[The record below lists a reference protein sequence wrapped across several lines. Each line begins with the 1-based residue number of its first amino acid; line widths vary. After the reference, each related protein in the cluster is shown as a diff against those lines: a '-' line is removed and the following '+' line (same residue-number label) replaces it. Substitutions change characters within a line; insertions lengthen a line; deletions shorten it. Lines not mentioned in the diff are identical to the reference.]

1 MSSAWTRALP
11 AWVRSCSTVIAA
23 GPAAWFPGVPPEAAC
38 FLRLP
43 NSMSSFSLFFLR
55 LYTVQAAAPPAAA
68 TAPPPSRSGSA
79 EEPEPLEPSELPEPD
94 EPDMF
99 SGIAATAAS

>member
-23 GPAAWFPGVPPEAAC
+23 GPDAWSAGAPPAAAC

-55 LYTVQAAAPPAAA
+55 LYTVQAAAPPAA
-68 TAPPPSRSGSA
+68 TAPPPSSTGRA
-79 EEPEPLEPSELPEPD
+79 EEPEPPELCELPEPE

-99 SGIAATAAS
+99 SGIAATASS

>member
-11 AWVRSCSTVIAA
+11 ACVRSCSTVIAA
-23 GPAAWFPGVPPEAAC
+23 GPDAWAAGVPPEAAC

-55 LYTVQAAAPPAAA
+55 LYTVQAAAPPAA

-79 EEPEPLEPSELPEPD
+79 EEPESPELPEPD
-94 EPDMF
+94 EPDML
-99 SGIAATAAS
+99 SGMAATASS